1 MPTIKEQIQA
11 KMNAQINYRNRIASK
26 LNKMSQSGVTLSD
39 NTEKLADGIE
49 KITIHLGREHRV
61 TEGKSEPIP
70 AGYHDGTGYFIGI
83 TDTEGDTTTRYKLYS
98 REDYT
103 PDETGDTVSAP
114 EGYYGLAPFKINPIP
129 SQYKNLSPLINS
141 DTSALPALVAEGYS
155 FIGKAGS
162 IETGSA
168 SVDNTSGEVLLGPNT
183 GVSHTIPAN
192 TFMLRGYDVK
202 INVDNVHNV
211 ATPTTAKQTLTPTL
225 NQVWTSF
232 EVNPIPDDYVL
243 GSDILSMLE
252 DL

>member
-11 KMNAQINYRNRIASK
+11 KINTQVHYRDRIRSK

-49 KITIHLGREHRV
+49 KITIHLGREHLV
-61 TEGKSEPIP
+61 TEGQTKPIP
-70 AGYHDGTGYFIGI
+70 AGYHDGTGYFRGV

-129 SQYKNLSPLINS
+129 SEYKNLSPLINS
-141 DTSALPALVAEGYS
+141 DTSATPILVAEGYS

-168 SVDNTSGEVLLGPNT
+168 KVNGDNADVVLGPIT
-183 GVSHTIPAN
+183 ATSHTINPN
-192 TFMLRGYDVK
+192 TIYIRGFDVK

-243 GSDILSMLE
+243 GSEILSML
-252 DL
+252 DAL